1 MNLRAC
7 ILTVTL
13 STLFLLSPCLAG
25 EFGQTRQYFAQYGL
39 TYYREP
45 LGQFRELRSMFMFL
59 HRMSSNTHSVFW
71 EVKLLRSISRYFGEG

>member
-45 LGQFRELRSMFMFL
+45 LGQFRELRSMF
-59 HRMSSNTHSVFW
+59 
-71 EVKLLRSISRYFGEG
+71 ISCTECQAIRIPFFGK